1 MSSTQTHDE
10 EGAKATMEQEEMTT
24 LFSREFPTKLKA
36 RIKLLKARR
45 EMAGATKETLGD
57 LYTLLMEAGCEVLER
72 EVEQLETAEGLGAN
86 GGPLV

>member
-1 MSSTQTHDE
+1 MSSTQIHDE
-10 EGAKATMEQEEMTT
+10 EGANATMEQEEMTT

-45 EMAGATKETLGD
+45 EMAGVTKETLGD
-57 LYTLLMEAGCEVLER
+57 LYTLLMEAGCEVLESELTVIAER
-72 EVEQLETAEGLGAN
+72 EGLGAN

>member
-10 EGAKATMEQEEMTT
+10 EGANATMAQEEMTT

-57 LYTLLMEAGCEVLER
+57 LYTLLMEAGCEVLESELAVIEER
-72 EVEQLETAEGLGAN
+72 EGLGAN
-86 GGPLV
+86 GGPTV

>member
-1 MSSTQTHDE
+1 MSGTQTHDE
-10 EGAKATMEQEEMTT
+10 EGANATMEQEEMTT

-57 LYTLLMEAGCEVLER
+57 LYTLLMEAGCEVLESELAVIEER
-72 EVEQLETAEGLGAN
+72 EGLGAN
-86 GGPLV
+86 GGPTV

>member
-1 MSSTQTHDE
+1 MHAAGVILCREPLLDVIPVWRREQDGAVITQ
-10 EGAKATMEQEEMTT
+10 
-24 LFSREFPTKLKA
+24 
-36 RIKLLKARR
+36 IKLLKARR

-86 GGPLV
+86 GGPTV